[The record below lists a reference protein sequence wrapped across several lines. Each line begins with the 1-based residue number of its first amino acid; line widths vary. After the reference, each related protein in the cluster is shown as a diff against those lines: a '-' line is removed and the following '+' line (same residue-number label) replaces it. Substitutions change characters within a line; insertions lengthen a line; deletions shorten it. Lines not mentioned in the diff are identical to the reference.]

1 MLESERTEAA
11 ETKLRLQEVREVTE
25 TLRAQATTAQAR
37 VVQLSQELEAEQAE
51 TERLRLDSWCGA
63 DPKDGKVSVASA
75 IGQEQ
80 EQTQTSARLAA
91 GLPSEERQAEVA
103 AESFEEFAAQLQ
115 HVAEL
120 EVRTLARAT
129 NFQIQLCFPPLS
141 YPG

>member
-1 MLESERTEAA
+1 MPNADAVRDRPRGARAERGVTFVSPSAA
-11 ETKLRLQEVREVTE
+11 IDAVE
-25 TLRAQATTAQAR
+25 
-37 VVQLSQELEAEQAE
+37 LSGDEAEQAE

-141 YPG
+141 DPG